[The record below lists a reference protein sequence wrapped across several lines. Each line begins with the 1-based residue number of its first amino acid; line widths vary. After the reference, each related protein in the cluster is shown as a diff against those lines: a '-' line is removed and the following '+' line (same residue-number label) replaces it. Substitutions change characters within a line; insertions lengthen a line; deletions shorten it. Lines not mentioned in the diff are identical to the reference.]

1 MSLCLFS
8 FHHSIPPPTQ
18 SLARCT
24 PYTHLSRSP
33 SSLFPRPPCLP
44 ASLPIIMLL
53 SLHPSLPPSLPPCI
67 SSIIRH
73 LFSNLQGP
81 THETLQLWTP
91 WAHVRRAL
99 QTFRPQTHE
108 TFGFNSGFRVSGTVP
123 DTLLIDT
130 LQLWTLWTNVRRA
143 QQSAEN
149 LKTPKA
155 FDLKPALVM
164 RRTLT
169 GTSSWAWKLS
179 TCHD

>member
-1 MSLCLFS
+1 MPVLLPS
-8 FHHSIPPPTQ
+8 FHPSSHTVPCTMHTVHSSLSLSFQ
-18 SLARCT
+18 SLST
-24 PYTHLSRSP
+24 T
-33 SSLFPRPPCLP
+33 SLPPCLP
-44 ASLPIIMLL
+44 AYHPASLP
-53 SLHPSLPPSLPPCI
+53 SSLPPSLPPCI

-91 WAHVRRAL
+91 WAHVRRAI

-108 TFGFNSGFRVSGTVP
+108 TFGCNSGFRVSGTVP

-143 QQSAEN
+143 QQSARKPQRPRH
-149 LKTPKA
+149 LKK
-155 FDLKPALVM
+155 KPALVM